1 MADIVI
7 SEFINDA
14 ALETLSDD
22 FDVDYDPSLFER
34 VADLENA
41 ASECRAL
48 IVRNR
53 TQVNESLLDAATNL
67 EVIGRL
73 GVGLDNIDM
82 RACKK
87 RDIRVFPAT
96 GANVVSVAEYVIAAL
111 LILFRGAYS
120 ASDAVLLGR
129 WPRNDS
135 MGLEISG
142 KTLGIMGFG
151 AIGRAVASRAIAM
164 EMRVIANDV
173 HIEPD
178 SGCWERYGVEPV
190 DVTTLLKRCDALT
203 LHVPLTP
210 QTRHAIDENAIRT
223 MNKGTVII
231 NTARGGVLDETALA
245 GALREGRL
253 RGAALDV
260 YENEPLPAQSHLAGV
275 PNLILTPHIG
285 GVTEESNARVGAL
298 IAGRIKQALTEDR

>member
-41 ASECRAL
+41 VSECRAL

-129 WPRNDS
+129 WPRNDY
-135 MGLEISG
+135 MGLEASG

-164 EMRVIANDV
+164 EMRVVANDA

-178 SGCWERYGVEPV
+178 SNCWERYGVEPV
-190 DVTTLLKRCDALT
+190 DVTTLLKQSDALT

-210 QTRHAIDENAIRT
+210 QTRHIIDENAIRT
-223 MNKGTVII
+223 MKTGAVII
-231 NTARGGVLDETALA
+231 NTARGGVLDERALA
-245 GALREGRL
+245 RALREGRL

-260 YENEPLPAQSHLAGV
+260 YENEPLPAQSHLVGV

-298 IAGRIKQALTEDR
+298 IAGRIKQALTDDR

>member
-1 MADIVI
+1 MTDIVI
-7 SEFINDA
+7 SEFINGS
-14 ALETLSDD
+14 ALETLSAD
-22 FDVDYDPSLFER
+22 FDVDYDPHLFER
-34 VADLENA
+34 VADLESA
-41 ASECRAL
+41 VTGCRAL

-53 TQVNESLLDAATNL
+53 TQVNESLLDAGTSL

-96 GANVVSVAEYVIAAL
+96 GANVVSVAEYVIATL

-120 ASDAVLLGR
+120 ASDEVLAGR
-129 WPRNDS
+129 WPRNEYI
-135 MGLEISG
+135 GLEISG

-151 AIGRAVASRAIAM
+151 AIGRAVASRAAVM
-164 EMRVIANDV
+164 EMRVIANDAN
-173 HIEPD
+173 IDPD
-178 SGCWERYGVEPV
+178 SNCWARHGVEPV
-190 DVTTLLKRCDALT
+190 DLTTLLKRCDALT

-210 QTRHAIDENAIRT
+210 QTRHVIDGKAIKT
-223 MNKGTVII
+223 MNKGAVII
-231 NTARGGVLDETALA
+231 NTARGGVLDEIALA
-245 GALREGRL
+245 DALRTGHL

-260 YENEPLPAQSHLAGV
+260 FENEPLPEQSHLVGV

-285 GVTEESNARVGAL
+285 GVTAESDERVGAL
-298 IAGRIKQALTEDR
+298 IAERIRLALTEDR

>member
-7 SEFINDA
+7 SEFINGS
-14 ALETLSDD
+14 ALKALSAD
-22 FDVDYDPSLFER
+22 FDVDYDPQLFQR
-34 VADLENA
+34 TGDLENA
-41 ASECRAL
+41 VSDCRAL

-53 TQVNESLLDAATNL
+53 TRVDEALLDAGTNL

-96 GANVVSVAEYVIAAL
+96 GANVVSVAEYVIATL

-120 ASDAVLLGR
+120 ASEEVLAGK
-129 WPRNDS
+129 WPRNDY
-135 MGLEISG
+135 MGLEVSG

-151 AIGRAVASRAIAM
+151 AIGRAVATRAIAM
-164 EMRVIANDV
+164 DMKVIAYDAM
-173 HIEPD
+173 IDPE
-178 SGCWERYGVEPV
+178 SGCWEKFGVEPV
-190 DVTTLLKRCDALT
+190 ALDGLLKRSHAVT
-203 LHVPLTP
+203 LHVPLSE
-210 QTRHAIDENAIRT
+210 QTRHIIDRRALRSMKKGAI
-223 MNKGTVII
+223 II
-231 NTARGGVLDETALA
+231 NTARGGVLDEAALA
-245 GALREGRL
+245 DALKNGRL

-260 YENEPLPAQSHLAGV
+260 YENEPLPAGSHLVGI

-285 GVTEESNARVGAL
+285 GVTRESNERVGAM
-298 IAGRIKQALTEDR
+298 IAERVIHALTGKQ

>member
-7 SEFINDA
+7 TEFINDS
-14 ALETLSDD
+14 ALNVLSAEY
-22 FDVDYDPSLFER
+22 DVNYDPQLFQR
-34 VADLENA
+34 VPDLENA
-41 ASECRAL
+41 IADCRAL

-53 TQVNESLLDAATNL
+53 TQVNESLLEAGSSL

-96 GANVVSVAEYVIAAL
+96 GANVVSVAEYVIATL
-111 LILFRGAYS
+111 LILFRGAYMAS
-120 ASDAVLLGR
+120 AEVLAGR
-129 WPRNDS
+129 WPRNDY
-135 MGLEISG
+135 MGLEVSG

-151 AIGRAVASRAIAM
+151 AIGRAVASRAAALEMKIIAHD
-164 EMRVIANDV
+164 A
-173 HIEPD
+173 HIDAESD
-178 SGCWERYGVEPV
+178 CWEKYGVAPV
-190 DVTTLLKRCDALT
+190 DLAGLLKQSHALS

-210 QTRHAIDENAIRT
+210 ETRHIIDARAIRR
-223 MNKGTVII
+223 MKKGSVLI
-231 NTARGGVLDETALA
+231 NTARGGVVDEAALIK
-245 GALREGRL
+245 ALKKGHL

-260 YENEPLPAQSHLAGV
+260 YENEPLPAGSQLEGA

-285 GVTEESNARVGAL
+285 GVTEESNERVGHL
-298 IAGRIKQALTEDR
+298 IAERIMQALDEEK

>member
-1 MADIVI
+1 MTDIVI
-7 SEFINDA
+7 SEFINESAFDA
-14 ALETLSDD
+14 LSAE
-22 FDVDYDPSLFER
+22 FDVAYDPQLFQRVSDLEAA
-34 VADLENA
+34 VAD
-41 ASECRAL
+41 CRAL

-53 TQVNESLLDAATNL
+53 TQVNESLLDAGNNL

-120 ASDAVLLGR
+120 ASAEVLAGR
-129 WPRNDS
+129 WPRNDY
-135 MGLEISG
+135 MGLEVCG

-151 AIGRAVASRAIAM
+151 AIGRAVTTRASALEMKIIAYD
-164 EMRVIANDV
+164 A
-173 HIEPD
+173 HIDAESD
-178 SGCWERYGVEPV
+178 CWEKYGVEPV
-190 DVTTLLKRCDALT
+190 DLTTLLKQSDALS
-203 LHVPLTP
+203 LHVPLTAE
-210 QTRHAIDENAIRT
+210 TRHIIDKQAIKT
-223 MNKGTVII
+223 MKKESVII
-231 NTARGGVLDETALA
+231 NTARGGVLDETALVE
-245 GALREGRL
+245 ALKKGRL

-260 YENEPLPAQSHLAGV
+260 YENEPLAAGSHLDGV

-285 GVTEESNARVGAL
+285 GVTQESNERVGAL
-298 IAGRIKQALTEDR
+298 IAERVLRALNEEK